1 MRRKFNT
8 KASWLVKALPLL
20 LVLGACATGTV
31 REKVLTLPVI
41 EGATYVGQETC
52 LECHD
57 DMAGEDFAKSTGGE
71 GFAKTIHGHLADWEL
86 MGAEKGCESCHG
98 PGSQHVD
105 NDGDP
110 CFIIRPAELTADQSS
125 AICAKCHTDGKL
137 MDFTHS
143 EHILSDVG
151 CIDCHSVHEGEGKAG
166 LKAEDPELCYSCHQ
180 EEQAKSHF
188 PSTHPLEEGKMNC
201 SSCHNV
207 HGATGESLNTDERTN
222 DLCLNCH
229 TRYQGPFVFG
239 HAPVEDDCTI
249 CHDPHGSVAN
259 NLLAQNEPFLC
270 LQCHEGHFHILR
282 RGFDAEQDTLSADN
296 ANGGRYL
303 TTGADGSN
311 TGVSKDAPNPDGS
324 GTTLTKKPVVAN
336 GYNIVDM
343 ANPNGHEGFQMSF
356 GTKCTTCHQVVHG
369 SDFPSQPLSGG
380 GLTR

>member
-20 LVLGACATGTV
+20 LILGACATGTI

-57 DMAGEDFAKSTGGE
+57 DMAGDNFATSTGGE
-71 GFAKTIHGHLADWEL
+71 GFAKTIHGRLADWEL
-86 MGAEKGCESCHG
+86 MGAEQGCESCHG
-98 PGSQHVD
+98 PGSQHVE

-110 CFIIRPAELTADQSS
+110 CFILRPAELNADESA
-125 AICAKCHTDGKL
+125 AICSKCHTDGKL
-137 MDFTHS
+137 MDYTHS
-143 EHILSDVG
+143 AHALSDVG
-151 CIDCHSVHEGEGKAG
+151 CIDCHSVHDGEGKFS
-166 LKAEDPELCYSCHQ
+166 LKAEDPELCYTCHK
-180 EEQAKSHF
+180 EEQAKTHF
-188 PSTHPLEEGKMNC
+188 PSSHPLEAGKMNC
-201 SSCHNV
+201 SSCHNA
-207 HGATGESLNTDERTN
+207 HGAIGESLNTDERTN

-270 LQCHEGHFHILR
+270 LQCHEGHFHMLR
-282 RGFDAEQDTLSADN
+282 ESDYSVSEADFLANDLDDKYPGETSIGTKNPYEDANNVFTSA
-296 ANGGRYL
+296 A
-303 TTGADGSN
+303 TQATADI
-311 TGVSKDAPNPDGS
+311 V
-324 GTTLTKKPVVAN
+324 
-336 GYNIVDM
+336 NIHGD
-343 ANPNGHEGFQMSF
+343 EGFQTSY
-356 GTKCTTCHQVVHG
+356 GTKCTTCHKVVHG
-369 SDFPSQPLSGG
+369 SDFPSQPLTGG